1 MYEFRYEI
9 FCNLFIVIII
19 SLPFSVSSMLIV
31 SLLFSLLHL
40 LSGFLLLLLWVLGLS
55 MFWSGF
61 LSLFLGLCHPLIS
74 FPSLTLVSV
83 CCSLSWL
90 LSLWISASSL
100 GLCTLLSLGFFPSF
114 VECLILPNLYIDSH
128 LS

>member
-19 SLPFSVSSMLIV
+19 SLPFSVSSMPIV

-61 LSLFLGLCHPLIS
+61 LSLFLGLCHPLIC

-83 CCSLSWL
+83 CCSFSWL